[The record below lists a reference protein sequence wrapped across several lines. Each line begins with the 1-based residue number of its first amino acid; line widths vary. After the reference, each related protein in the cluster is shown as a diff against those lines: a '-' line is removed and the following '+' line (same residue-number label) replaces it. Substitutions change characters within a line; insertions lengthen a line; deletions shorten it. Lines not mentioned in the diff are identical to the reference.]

1 MENKLN
7 AVQNLI
13 IEHDWPPRWLSD
25 KLKVSLPTIYRWL
38 NGSVDSVRER
48 QIEALADLAGLTV
61 KYSRDRSECE
71 FVKREIPE
79 GLELPHRYVDAV
91 KKRMMWI
98 EGTAGRQRK
107 KPDELFF
114 EGEKL
119 LRQIYDLKVPDR
131 ELVFKL
137 VERFSKK
144 DDEAEI
150 ELEEFEI
157 PEEETGEPLVKPT
170 KKELD
175 EIDKLIASILGD

>member
-1 MENKLN
+1 MENKLI

-13 IEHDWPPRWLSD
+13 DHQDWPPRWLSD
-25 KLKVSLPTIYRWL
+25 KLNVSLPTIYRWI
-38 NGSVDSVRER
+38 NGSVDTVRER
-48 QIEALADLAGLTV
+48 QIEALADLAGLSV

-79 GLELPHRYVDAV
+79 GLELPNRYIDAV

-119 LRQIYDLKVPDR
+119 LRQIYDLRVPDR
-131 ELVFKL
+131 DIVLKL
-137 VERFSKK
+137 VDRLS
-144 DDEAEI
+144 
-150 ELEEFEI
+150 EE
-157 PEEETGEPLVKPT
+157 GK
-170 KKELD
+170 
-175 EIDKLIASILGD
+175 

>member
-38 NGSVDSVRER
+38 NGSVGSVRER

-79 GLELPHRYVDAV
+79 GLELPNRYIDAV

-98 EGTAGRQRK
+98 EGVAGRQRK

-114 EGEKL
+114 EGEN
-119 LRQIYDLKVPDR
+119 Q
-131 ELVFKL
+131 
-137 VERFSKK
+137 
-144 DDEAEI
+144 
-150 ELEEFEI
+150 
-157 PEEETGEPLVKPT
+157 
-170 KKELD
+170 
-175 EIDKLIASILGD
+175 

>member
-1 MENKLN
+1 M
-7 AVQNLI
+7 
-13 IEHDWPPRWLSD
+13 
-25 KLKVSLPTIYRWL
+25 
-38 NGSVDSVRER
+38 
-48 QIEALADLAGLTV
+48 
-61 KYSRDRSECE
+61 
-71 FVKREIPE
+71 
-79 GLELPHRYVDAV
+79 DAV

-144 DDEAEI
+144 DDQ
-150 ELEEFEI
+150 
-157 PEEETGEPLVKPT
+157 
-170 KKELD
+170 D
-175 EIDKLIASILGD
+175 EI

>member
-1 MENKLN
+1 MENKLI

-13 IEHDWPPRWLSD
+13 DHQDWPPRWLSD
-25 KLKVSLPTIYRWL
+25 KLNVSLPTIYRWI
-38 NGSVDSVRER
+38 NGSVDTVRER
-48 QIEALADLAGLTV
+48 QIEALADLAGLSV

-79 GLELPHRYVDAV
+79 GLEPPYRYVDAV

-119 LRQIYDLKVPDR
+119 LRQIYDLNVPDR
-131 ELVFKL
+131 EIVISL
-137 VERFSKK
+137 VERLS
-144 DDEAEI
+144 
-150 ELEEFEI
+150 EE
-157 PEEETGEPLVKPT
+157 GK
-170 KKELD
+170 
-175 EIDKLIASILGD
+175 